1 MKREITCHCEQKL
14 VVEIDDQY
22 DISDGSE
29 SMNAIRNG
37 TFLNVTCDRCGDVLR
52 PEFAVN
58 FARSDGR
65 NVAFL
70 PESERNHFM
79 VGSVDIPN
87 DSAVIIGT
95 PELRETIALH
105 DAALEREPIELVK
118 YQILVRAGS
127 GVGPP
132 TDIRIYF
139 IQIEDAELIFH
150 IHGLRD
156 EEIAVMRLPES
167 NYIRAKDELP
177 RQRRSEPYK
186 TILDPP
192 YVSIHKVELEYDRD
206 AANG

>member
-14 VVEIDDQY
+14 IVEIDDEY

-52 PEFAVN
+52 PEFARN
-58 FARSDGR
+58 FTRSGGQ
-65 NVAFL
+65 NIAFL

-79 VGSVDIPN
+79 VGSINIPK

-95 PELRETIALH
+95 PELRETIALQ

-118 YQILVRAGS
+118 YQILVRAGA
-127 GVGPP
+127 GA
-132 TDIRIYF
+132 DIRIYF
-139 IQIEDAELIFH
+139 IHMVGPELIFH

-156 EEIAVMRLPES
+156 EEIAIMRLPES
-167 NYIRAKDELP
+167 TYLRAKDELP
-177 RQRRSEPYK
+177 RQRQSEPYK

-192 YVSIHKVELEYDRD
+192 YVSIHKVELEYDRY